1 MHRSGD
7 GLAKRGETRVIRSMT
22 GYGHAAFAVEGIG
35 FEAEVRSVNHRH
47 LDVRVR
53 LPHGL
58 AAFEG
63 EVRQLVAAN
72 LDRGKVD
79 LTIRTVSGDTP
90 SESVALDLAAAEQY
104 LRAAQRLRDDNGV
117 PGELD
122 VRGLLGLP
130 GVARVVERKLPE
142 ENVRRVLGE
151 GVAAALAGLA
161 SMRAAEGEALDREL
175 RGRLDRIDALV
186 VSVGARASEVQV
198 IVRDRLRK
206 RAEQLREETGLL
218 DDARL
223 HQEVVWA
230 ADRLDITEETVR
242 LQSHTA
248 QFRAILGAAGPGEP
262 AGRRLEF
269 LLQEMGREGNTIG
282 SKGSDAPIAHQ
293 VVELKTELERLREQ
307 VLNVE

>member
-1 MHRSGD
+1 
-7 GLAKRGETRVIRSMT
+7 VIRSMT
-22 GYGHAAFAVEGIG
+22 GYGHATFAVEGIG
-35 FEAEVRSVNHRH
+35 FEVEVRSVNHRH

-58 AAFEG
+58 AVFEA
-63 EVRQLVAAN
+63 EVRQQVAAK

-79 LTIRTVSGDTP
+79 LTIRSVSGDTP

-104 LRAAQRLRDDNGV
+104 LRAARRLRDDHGV

-142 ENVRRVLGE
+142 ENVRRVLSE
-151 GVAAALAGLA
+151 GVVAALGGLA

-186 VSVGARASEVQV
+186 ESVAVRAGEVQ
-198 IVRDRLRK
+198 IVVRERLRK

-242 LQSHTA
+242 MKSHTA
-248 QFRAILGAAGPGEP
+248 QFRSILGSAGPGEP

-282 SKGSDAPIAHQ
+282 SKGADAPIAHQ
-293 VVELKTELERLREQ
+293 VVEVKTELERLREQ

>member
-1 MHRSGD
+1 M
-7 GLAKRGETRVIRSMT
+7 IRSMT
-22 GYGHAAFAVEGIG
+22 GYGHATFAVEGVG
-35 FEAEVRSVNHRH
+35 FEVEVRSVNHRH
-47 LDVRVR
+47 LDLRVR

-58 AAFEG
+58 AVFES
-63 EVRQLVAAN
+63 ELRQSVAGQ

-79 LTIRTVSGDTP
+79 LSIRGVSGDTP
-90 SESVALDLAAAEQY
+90 SESVALDLTAAEQY
-104 LRAAQRLRDDNGV
+104 LRAARQLRDDHGI

-130 GVARVVERKLPE
+130 GVARVVERRLPE
-142 ENVRRVLGE
+142 ERVRSVLAE
-151 GVAAALAGLA
+151 GVSAALGGLA

-186 VSVGARASEVQV
+186 DSIAARATDVQRA
-198 IVRDRLRK
+198 VRERLRK
-206 RAEQLREETGLL
+206 RAEQLRDETGLL
-218 DDARL
+218 DEARL

-248 QFRAILGAAGPGEP
+248 QFRAILDSAGPGAP

>member
-1 MHRSGD
+1 M
-7 GLAKRGETRVIRSMT
+7 IRSMT

-35 FEAEVRSVNHRH
+35 FEVEVRSVNHRH
-47 LDVRVR
+47 LDARVR

-58 AAFEG
+58 AAFEA
-63 EVRQLVAAN
+63 EVRQQVTAN

-79 LTIRTVSGDTP
+79 LTVRSVSGDTP

-104 LRAAQRLRDDNGV
+104 LRAAQRLRDDHGV

-142 ENVRRVLGE
+142 ENVRRVLQE
-151 GVAAALAGLA
+151 GVVAALAGLA

-175 RGRLDRIDALV
+175 RGRLARIDALV
-186 VSVGARASEVQV
+186 ESIAARSGEVQIV
-198 IVRDRLRK
+198 VRDRLRK

-248 QFRAILGAAGPGEP
+248 QFRSILDSAGPGEP

>member
-206 RAEQLREETGLL
+206 RAEQLRDETGLL

-248 QFRAILGAAGPGEP
+248 QFRAILTAAGPGEP

>member
-1 MHRSGD
+1 
-7 GLAKRGETRVIRSMT
+7 MT
-22 GYGHAAFAVEGIG
+22 GYGHATFAVDGIG
-35 FEAEVRSVNHRH
+35 FEVEVRSVNHRH
-47 LDVRVR
+47 LDARVR

-58 AAFEG
+58 AVFEA
-63 EVRQLVAAN
+63 ELRQRVAGQ

-79 LTIRTVSGDTP
+79 LAIRGVSGDTP
-90 SESVALDLAAAEQY
+90 SESVALDLTAAEQY
-104 LRAAQRLRDDNGV
+104 LRAARQLRDDHGI

-130 GVARVVERKLPE
+130 GVARVVERRLPE
-142 ENVRRVLGE
+142 DRVRSALAE
-151 GVAAALAGLA
+151 GVGAALGGLA

-175 RGRLDRIDALV
+175 RGRLERIDALV
-186 VSVGARASEVQV
+186 VSIAARATEVQRA
-198 IVRDRLRK
+198 VRERLRK
-206 RAEQLREETGLL
+206 RAEQLRDETGLL
-218 DDARL
+218 DEARL

-248 QFRAILGAAGPGEP
+248 QFRSILDSAGPGAP

>member
-1 MHRSGD
+1 M
-7 GLAKRGETRVIRSMT
+7 IRSMT
-22 GYGHAAFAVEGIG
+22 GYGHATFAVEGIG
-35 FEAEVRSVNHRH
+35 FEVEVRSVNHRH

-58 AAFEG
+58 AAFES
-63 EVRQLVAAN
+63 ELRQLVASQ

-79 LTIRTVSGDTP
+79 LTIRGVSGDTP

-104 LRAAQRLRDDNGV
+104 LRAARQLRDDHGI

-130 GVARVVERKLPE
+130 GVARVVERRLPE
-142 ENVRRVLGE
+142 ERVRSVLAE
-151 GVAAALAGLA
+151 GVVAALGGLA
-161 SMRAAEGEALDREL
+161 SMRAAEGGALDREL

-186 VSVGARASEVQV
+186 VTIAARAIEVQRA
-198 IVRDRLRK
+198 VRERLRK

-248 QFRAILGAAGPGEP
+248 QFRAILESAGPGEP

-307 VLNVE
+307 VMNVE